1 VTDQVR
7 KAPPYKTL
15 LLVSLALAAVTIV
28 MTVLT
33 SGDISWLALAMLF
46 VLFSFIM
53 FTKLPKKSG
62 VLSKPL
68 YIVFTVVGVLALIA
82 VLGLLMPESFI
93 YTAFF
98 VVGCVVIGLLVH
110 LVYSL
115 MSKSP
120 KISSFGGWIMAIL
133 MAGAFIV
140 ILFGGDILS
149 TSVNLEVQRK
159 LEPKVMT
166 VEGGSAE
173 VGALNLEAFRD
184 AELVLSPGDTEAGV
198 DDTSGIE
205 VGYEVIIGTVSDS
218 EGNIYPSPN
227 SEVVTVTSV
236 DSAAKLFT
244 WSADEAL
251 ESYHL
256 TGEYIVKSRTNVL
269 GIIGLIITLL
279 VIVAGKIKLPE
290 VIKNGFGWLLGFG
303 WLAVFVYLAVSF
315 LTQGGYWAMVLGIAA
330 LLAPAIAVFI
340 WLRDRAAAKK
350 LMGA

>member
-15 LLVSLALAAVTIV
+15 LLVSLALTAVTIV

-33 SGDISWLALAMLF
+33 GGDISWLALAMLF

-53 FTKLPKKSG
+53 LTKMPKKSG

-68 YIVFTVVGVLALIA
+68 FIVFTIIGVLALIA
-82 VLGLLMPESFI
+82 LLGLLMPESFI
-93 YTAFF
+93 YTALFI
-98 VVGCVVIGLLVH
+98 VGCVVIGLLVH
-110 LVYSL
+110 LVYNL
-115 MSKSP
+115 MSKSEM
-120 KISSFGGWIMAIL
+120 ISAIGGWIMAIV
-133 MAGAFIV
+133 MSVAFV
-140 ILFGGDILS
+140 AILLGGDILS
-149 TSVNLEVQRK
+149 TSVNLEVERK

-198 DDTSGIE
+198 ADTSGIE

-218 EGNIYPSPN
+218 AGNVFPSPN
-227 SEVVTVTSV
+227 SEVVTVASV

-256 TGEYIVKSRTNVL
+256 TGEYIIKSRTNFL
-269 GIIGLIITLL
+269 GIIGLIITFL
-279 VIVAGKIKLPE
+279 VILAGKIKLPE
-290 VIKNGFGWLLGFG
+290 IIKNGFGWLLGVGFLVG
-303 WLAVFVYLAVSF
+303 FIFLGVSF
-315 LTQGGYWAMVLGIAA
+315 LLQGGYWSMVLGGSA
-330 LLAPAIAVFI
+330 LLAPAIAIFI